1 MKSVVKTALIVLV
14 SMVLVIV
21 VYKIINLI
29 NLNEKNI
36 FDEMYYGEKK
46 VYSRFEETPFWDIPG
61 IHQWNRNDM
70 KNTTIR
76 EDTTVY
82 ERYEKKYKTK
92 KLGEWTI
99 RFVFEYAEGEREV
112 YISFINEDK
121 EKKIGI
127 GIFISYKVDTKIM
140 KERIRFFDKTKNKP
154 EAEID
159 EIPKIKEY
167 LQKNNISIKD
177 LKETIDELLYEKVIG
192 DWEKYTKSRFSK
204 DNLGNVK
211 IERSPLFDG
220 VD

>member
-61 IHQWNRNDM
+61 IHRWNRNDM
-70 KNTTIR
+70 KDTTIR
-76 EDTTVY
+76 ENPIVA

-92 KLGEWTI
+92 KIGEWTI
-99 RFVFEYAEGEREV
+99 HFSFNFVNFTTK
-112 YISFINEDK
+112 IIK
-121 EKKIGI
+121 EKLYIT
-127 GIFISYKVDTKIM
+127 FNYYY
-140 KERIRFFDKTKNKP
+140 
-154 EAEID
+154 EID
-159 EIPKIKEY
+159 KKIPREEISLYDDKLPRENARIEDIPRIKEY
-167 LQKNNISIKD
+167 LEKNNISIKD
-177 LKETIDELLYEKVIG
+177 LKETADELLYEKVIG
-192 DWEKYTKSRFSK
+192 DWKKYANSRYSK
-204 DNLGNVK
+204 DNLGTVK